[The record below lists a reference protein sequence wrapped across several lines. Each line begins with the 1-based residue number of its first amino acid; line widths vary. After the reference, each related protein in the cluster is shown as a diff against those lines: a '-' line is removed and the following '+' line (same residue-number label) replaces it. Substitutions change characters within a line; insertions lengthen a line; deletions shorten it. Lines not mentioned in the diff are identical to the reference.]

1 VLSEREERA
10 LLEAEAYLLRH
21 DERFVRSFDDLG
33 RCDPPPPA
41 HDVIAE
47 PVRAPAVARARLSAQ
62 DQLLRAFFLLGIAV
76 MLAVCVWVFR
86 EGDTEL
92 RLLTGLVMFPVL
104 GLLGFT
110 VVVLSL
116 RHDG

>member
-1 VLSEREERA
+1 MLSEREERA

-21 DERFVRSFDDLG
+21 DEQFVRAFEDLA
-33 RCDPPPPA
+33 RCDPPPPV
-41 HDVIAE
+41 HDVLAE
-47 PVRAPAVARARLSAQ
+47 PVVAPPPAPRRLSWP

-76 MLAVCVWVFR
+76 MVAVCIWVFR
-86 EGDTEL
+86 EGDVEL

-116 RHDG
+116 HNDV